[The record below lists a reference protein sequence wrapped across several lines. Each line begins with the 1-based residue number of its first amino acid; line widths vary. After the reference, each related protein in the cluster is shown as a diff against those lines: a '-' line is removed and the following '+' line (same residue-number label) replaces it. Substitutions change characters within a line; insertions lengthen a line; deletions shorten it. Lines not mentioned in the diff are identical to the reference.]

1 MKFGESKMERP
12 FGVALLSIL
21 AMIQAILGFVVAA
34 LAGIIFAWLE
44 TIMVEDYAY
53 GPLEPGFFTALGIVV
68 AVVCALFA
76 IIYLLIA
83 WGLWTGQGWAW
94 TVTLIFT
101 ILSLIGSI
109 ISLIAIVGIVPL
121 VINILILYYLTR
133 PHVKAFFGKGPAPEA
148 PPPPPP

>member
-1 MKFGESKMERP
+1 MERP

-44 TIMVEDYAY
+44 TIMVEGDAY
-53 GPLEPGFFTALGIVV
+53 GPLEPGFFTALGTVV

-76 IIYLLIA
+76 IIYLLMA

-101 ILSLIGSI
+101 ILSLIGSV

>member
-1 MKFGESKMERP
+1 MERP
-12 FGVALLSIL
+12 FGVTIL
-21 AMIQAILGFVVAA
+21 AILIGIEALMAFGSAA
-34 LAGIIFAWLE
+34 LVGTIFAWIE
-44 TIMVEDYAY
+44 TMIPSTNGYA
-53 GPLEPGFFTALGIVV
+53 PTGFFTGIAIIV
-68 AVVCALFA
+68 AAVAA
-76 IIYLLIA
+76 IIGLIYLLIA

-109 ISLIAIVGIVPL
+109 IALIALVGIVPL
-121 VINILILYYLTR
+121 VIDIIILYYLTR